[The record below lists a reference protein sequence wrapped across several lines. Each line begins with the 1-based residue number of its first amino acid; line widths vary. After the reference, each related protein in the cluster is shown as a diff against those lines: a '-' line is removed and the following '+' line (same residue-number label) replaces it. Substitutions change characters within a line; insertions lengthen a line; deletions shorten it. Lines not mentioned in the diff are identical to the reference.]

1 MTSGWPAI
9 SACKA
14 VGLQHV
20 TVRTERADPVLGW
33 RVTCWGCSAGGRSAP
48 FFAGVLDPTAGW
60 RALGPVC
67 WGALGPL
74 LAGRLVLRQP
84 L

>member
-1 MTSGWPAI
+1 MTSGWPAT

-48 FFAGVLDPTAGW
+48 FLLGVLDPTAGW
-60 RALGPVC
+60 LEGARPWCAGGARPHC
-67 WGALGPL
+67 WLESFT
-74 LAGRLVLRQP
+74 VTQ
-84 L
+84 